1 MILLPANS
9 IDFKNLANVVVDEHQ
24 SSGKSIEDCIVEA
37 ANKDDLTP
45 EEIKRLVEK
54 TNTELALRHLRG
66 DNKKDSFALAK
77 YDSVLSR
84 THGDGNEEASA
95 KVEKTAGELPITRV
109 RKSSDSFFSQKFDK
123 IACTEVPTIDS
134 TEFYLLKKEYES
146 AKQEK
151 VATEIRLRDN
161 LAKLVQDL
169 QKREAPSFDK
179 FASDAVSWYGREV
192 VPILDHINAALGSKG
207 LTKEAVE
214 IHTGI
219 VDDTGP
225 YMSRFEDI
233 CRDALVH
240 IKQAEELEQ
249 LEKLFTASKKAIQ
262 RAARC

>member
-9 IDFKNLANVVVDEHQ
+9 IDFKNLANVVANEHQ

-37 ANKDDLTP
+37 SSKDDLTP

-66 DNKKDSFALAK
+66 ENKKDSFALAK
-77 YDSVLSR
+77 YDNIIAR
-84 THGDGNEEASA
+84 THGEKESSA
-95 KVEKTAGELPITRV
+95 ETEKTAGELPITRV
-109 RKSSDSFFSQKFDK
+109 RKDNDSFFSQKFDK
-123 IACTEVPTIDS
+123 IACTEIKTVDS

-179 FASDAVSWYGREV
+179 FASDLVSLYGKEV
-192 VPILDHINAALGSKG
+192 VPILDHINAALGSRG
-207 LTKEAVE
+207 LIKEAVE
-214 IHTGI
+214 VHTGI
-219 VDDTGP
+219 IDDTSSC
-225 YMSRFEDI
+225 MKRFDDI
-233 CRDALVH
+233 YKDSLVH
-240 IKQAEELEQ
+240 IKQAEQLKTLE
-249 LEKLFTASKKAIQ
+249 ELFTASKKAIQ